1 MTQTKI
7 TCTPAGALTL
17 CPPVGALTSV
27 KNAEPKEKAT
37 VDRTGILLWAWG
49 DVYHPKMP
57 SGKYTVNEDFAA
69 KMLHAYEELSQ
80 YGQYRPGILVEHEGE
95 GQVYGLI
102 INLYTTDR
110 GIECDIRFPKH
121 INDMI
126 ERGSLLYISP
136 TFYLKMKHP
145 HTGEELEYVLAEAS
159 FVSKPHLKNIPP
171 LSEVYAHSETGFVT
185 QTKQEPTMAEQT
197 NAAAGVNNAEE
208 TENMEEE
215 VEQME
220 GEGDDKYADL
230 NAKIDQILALLQPPE
245 VEQKEEGEEVEQSLA
260 EQVQEL
266 KQSIAL
272 KDAALVVRTALPDAD
287 EATVEQLAQ
296 LKVTNSELADAT
308 IAIHQS
314 AKPGAPVV
322 QAPIGQGGGGNTITV
337 EQAEAMAEDAGCMT
351 MSSKL
356 EWIEKHQPQ
365 LKKKFLEA

>member
-7 TCTPAGALTL
+7 ICTP
-17 CPPVGALTSV
+17 VEV
-27 KNAEPKEKAT
+27 RVVENAET
-37 VDRTGILLWAWG
+37 VKIRARLFSYGE
-49 DVYHPKMP
+49 VVHPGHP
-57 SGKYTVNEDFAA
+57 DGKYTVDKEFIANMMHAFNALHEDA
-69 KMLHAYEELSQ
+69 
-80 YGQYRPGILVEHEGE
+80 GYRPALLIEHRREGR
-95 GQVYGLI
+95 VYGVVAELI
-102 INLYTTDR
+102 EVEEGLDAVLHVPQRIADA
-110 GIECDIRFPKH
+110 IEAG
-121 INDMI
+121 
-126 ERGSLLYISP
+126 ELLYLSP
-136 TFYLKMKHP
+136 TFYVEMPHP
-145 HTGEELEYVLAEAS
+145 HTGEPLKCVLAEVS
-159 FVSKPHLKNIPP
+159 FVSVPHLKNIPP

-220 GEGDDKYADL
+220 GEGEDKYAAL
-230 NAKIDQILALLQPPE
+230 NAKLDQILALLQPPE
-245 VEQKEEGEEVEQSLA
+245 VEQEEEGEEVEQSLA

-322 QAPIGQGGGGNTITV
+322 QTPIGQGGGGNTITV
-337 EQAEAMAEDAGCMT
+337 EQAEAMAEEAGCMT